1 VGNGFGLAG
10 ESSMG
15 ICGMGGGRKRKQGK
29 EGITSFFVLGGISE
43 FVLRARVQESIKLS
57 LSLSIFISSY
67 IGAFFQIPLPICL
80 FKSIP

>member
-29 EGITSFFVLGGISE
+29 EGITSFFCIGRNFRICTESE
-43 FVLRARVQESIKLS
+43 SSGEYKALS
-57 LSLSIFISSY
+57 FSLHFYIFIYWCIFPNSPSNMF
-67 IGAFFQIPLPICL
+67 I
-80 FKSIP
+80 